1 MINTELS
8 WEAVKSKDRQSE
20 PKATIY
26 SLSYIRFI
34 KIEISDVGN
43 NSQGQSI
50 EDDTLSDE

>member
-26 SLSYIRFI
+26 SLSYIRFVR
-34 KIEISDVGN
+34 IEISDVGN